1 MSDNTQVLIIGGSI
15 NGATLALLLA
25 QNNITVTLV
34 EPNSL
39 LSKKNPVFDGRAY
52 ALALSTQK
60 MLKSIGIWGELK
72 MNSEPILDI
81 KIGDNNHKNSLSKT
95 FLHFNHYDMAENADP
110 MGYIL
115 EDRYLRSELI
125 SKIKKCKNIS
135 IKDKCSVIEHQINPG
150 CVVSKLSNGETI
162 KSTLIIGSDGQNSQT
177 AKFANINRFGWSYNQ
192 MSLVCAIKH
201 EKAHNGCAHQFF
213 RPSGPIAI
221 LPLPKDRS
229 SIVWTEK
236 PDLAQEINKMS
247 PNEYINILKSRI
259 GANLGNI
266 SLSGERFLFP
276 LKLSI
281 TENFVSDRVALVGD
295 SAHGIHPLAG
305 QGLNLG
311 MRDVASLIEV
321 IVTAVRRGE
330 DMGSLSVLKRYEN
343 WRRFETSSMAA
354 STDIINRIFSHNNK
368 IIKFATTTG
377 LKAISS
383 NSFLKKHII
392 REAAGLN
399 GDLPKLLQGKS
410 L

>member
-1 MSDNTQVLIIGGSI
+1 
-15 NGATLALLLA
+15 
-25 QNNITVTLV
+25 
-34 EPNSL
+34 
-39 LSKKNPVFDGRAY
+39 
-52 ALALSTQK
+52 

-72 MNSEPILDI
+72 MNSEHILDI

-201 EKAHNGCAHQFF
+201 EKTHNGCAHQFF

>member
-1 MSDNTQVLIIGGSI
+1 MSNNTQVLIIGGSI

-25 QNNITVTLV
+25 QNDISVTLV

-39 LSKKNPVFDGRAY
+39 LGKNNPVFDGRAY
-52 ALALSTQK
+52 ALALSTK
-60 MLKSIGIWGELK
+60 RMLKSIGVWDELK
-72 MNSEPILDI
+72 VNSEPILDI
-81 KIGDNNHKNSLSKT
+81 RIGDNTHKDSLSKT
-95 FLHFNHYDMAENADP
+95 FLHFSHYDMAENTDP

-115 EDRYLRSELI
+115 EDRYLRSKLI
-125 SKIKKCKNIS
+125 SEIKKCDNIA
-135 IKDKCSVIEHQINPG
+135 IKDKCSIDEHQINPG
-150 CVVSKLSNGETI
+150 CIISKLSNGETI
-162 KSTLIIGSDGQNSQT
+162 KSTLIIGCDGQNSQT

-192 MSLVCAIKH
+192 MSLVCAINH
-201 EKAHNGCAHQFF
+201 EKAHDGCANQFF
-213 RPSGPIAI
+213 KPSGPIAI
-221 LPLPKDRS
+221 LPLPKNRS
-229 SIVWTEK
+229 SIVWTER
-236 PDLAQEINKMS
+236 PELARAINKMG
-247 PNEYINILKSRI
+247 PNEYLNVLKSRI

-276 LKLSI
+276 LQLSLA
-281 TENFVSDRVALVGD
+281 ENFVSDRIALVGD

-330 DMGSLSVLKRYEN
+330 DIGSLSVLKRYEN

-354 STDIINRIFSHNNK
+354 STDIINRLFSHNNK
-368 IIKFATTTG
+368 IVKFATNTG

-383 NSFLKKHII
+383 NPFLKKYLI
-392 REAAGLN
+392 REAAGLS